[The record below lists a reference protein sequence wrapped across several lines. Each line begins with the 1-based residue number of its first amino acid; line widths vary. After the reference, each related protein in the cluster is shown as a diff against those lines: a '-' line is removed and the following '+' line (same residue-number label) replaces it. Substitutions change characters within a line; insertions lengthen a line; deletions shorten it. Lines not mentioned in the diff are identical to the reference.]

1 MKIKFRSTIT
11 EFIAYIDR
19 IDISHV
25 TQKCRKNSSEKNSR
39 YKHKTKRGISV
50 NCSHVTTTYGKHIG
64 TWIFYTNMAM
74 S

>member
-1 MKIKFRSTIT
+1 MKTKFRSTIN

-25 TQKCRKNSSEKNSR
+25 THKCRKNSSEKNSR
-39 YKHKTKRGISV
+39 YKHKTKGGISV
-50 NCSHVTTTYGKHIG
+50 NCSHLTTYGKHIG
-64 TWIFYTNMAM
+64 TWIFYTKMAM